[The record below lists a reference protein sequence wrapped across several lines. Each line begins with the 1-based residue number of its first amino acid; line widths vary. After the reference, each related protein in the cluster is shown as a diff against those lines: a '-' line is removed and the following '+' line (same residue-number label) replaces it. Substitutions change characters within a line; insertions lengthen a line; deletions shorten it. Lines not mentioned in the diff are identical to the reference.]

1 MRFLKIKYY
10 FYETQLI
17 FNSDHFMKH
26 FYHLLTFSFF
36 ILFHL
41 HSEAQNPNNYQVVS
55 LCNLNLNRTAT
66 KLTSTELQTVDPA
79 YKGFV
84 WNTGDNETEK
94 WRPQGVTDISLGCRK
109 YIAVSWYGRSQA
121 NYSNR
126 GGRISLVDISDMN
139 NIKYRHILLV
149 DENYNAL
156 SGIHV
161 GGLFY
166 KNDTI
171 YVPDTRSGSNKRIYG
186 FDLTDI
192 KRIPP
197 SDQSS
202 FYNYGYMVKRVATHY
217 LPIKASTM
225 SYDWDS
231 GEMLVATFDKAC
243 TTGCTF
249 NPNTEFSWFDI
260 NGVSSSSSYHQHF
273 FDKAQGMASMN
284 NPQNP
289 NIKLTWFSSSY
300 GRNNDSHLYATQ
312 YDRNPNNIS
321 GQTVNTGSL
330 DYATFT
336 FPPGLENLHITQ
348 NNQTIWSLTE
358 FNPNEGTGNNRFV
371 FAMRIKDIL
380 PPGVSLDTVPP
391 TTDVSFSTDWKTQD
405 FDAHYTD
412 ADETGGSGL
421 DKSLYQVLYFNGN
434 TWSANSSNGFFS
446 DNFSGTN
453 LSSNWTNETG
463 SWGISSNN
471 TLEQTN
477 NTEGN
482 TNMHAPLTQNLSNRY
497 LYTWNGKIDGND
509 DNKRAGIHIF
519 CDDATQSNRGN
530 SYLVYFRAGGNP
542 DPSLNNKI
550 QIYKSINNSLTLEK
564 SISYVINAGQWYDY
578 KVAFDRITGEMVI
591 GIDEHVAAKWTDPNP
606 FSDGNAV
613 SFRSGNCNYEVDNF
627 KVYRSRYPDVT
638 VTVGPGSNTDLPYQ
652 NPDPNTPSG
661 KVKSIVM
668 DNAGNISS
676 VDFQFVDVDWTKPI
690 NLEVNDGLGADIDT
704 VYSSLL
710 EANWGTANDPHS
722 GIVEY
727 KVAIGTTAGADDVVG
742 WATNGTNTTISNIL
756 PVINYNQVYYFSV
769 VAKNGAG
776 LSDTASSDGQIY
788 LESLQVQKS
797 ELQEIEMYPNPTV
810 DQLQF
815 TNLSGQANICIY
827 DMKGRLLINQKVS
840 QNSNKID
847 VHHLKAGTYN
857 VTIRVNQ
864 QFVVQK
870 FVKE

>member
-1 MRFLKIKYY
+1 
-10 FYETQLI
+10 
-17 FNSDHFMKH
+17 MKH
-26 FYHLLTFSFF
+26 FYHQLAFILF

-41 HSEAQNPNNYQVVS
+41 QTGAQNPNNYQVVS

-66 KLTSTELQTVDPA
+66 KLTSSELQTVDPA

-94 WRPQGVTDISLGCRK
+94 WRPQGITDIPLGCRS

-121 NYSNR
+121 SYSNR
-126 GGRISLVDISDMN
+126 GARISLVDISDMN

-156 SGIHV
+156 SGIHA

-166 KNDTI
+166 KNNII
-171 YVPDTRSGSNKRIYG
+171 YIPDTRSGSSKRIYG

-192 KRIPP
+192 KKIPS

-202 FYNYGYMVKRVATHY
+202 FYNYGYMVKRVETHY

-231 GEMLVATFDKAC
+231 DEMLVATFDKAC

-249 NPNTEFSWFDI
+249 NTNTLFSWFDI

-284 NPQNP
+284 TPQNP

-300 GRNNDSHLYATQ
+300 GRNNNSHLYATQ

-321 GQTVNTGSL
+321 GQTVNTADL

-348 NNQTIWSLTE
+348 DNQTLWSLTE

-371 FAMRIKDIL
+371 FAMHIEDVL
-380 PPGVSLDTVPP
+380 PPGVSLDTTPP
-391 TTDVSFSTDWKTQD
+391 TTDVSISNDWKTED
-405 FDAHYTD
+405 FNVHFTD
-412 ADETGGSGL
+412 SDEIGGSGI
-421 DKSLYQVLYFNGN
+421 DKSFYQVLYYDG
-434 TWSANSSNGFFS
+434 TLWSANPTHGFFS
-446 DNFSGTN
+446 DNYEGAN
-453 LSSNWTNETG
+453 ISSNWTSTA
-463 SWGISSNN
+463 GIWSISTNQ
-471 TLEQTN
+471 TLEQTDE
-477 NTEGN
+477 TAGN
-482 TNMHAPLTQNLSNRY
+482 TNIYASLTQNLSNGY
-497 LYTWNGKIDGND
+497 LYTWKGKISGND
-509 DNKRAGIHIF
+509 INKRAGFHFF
-519 CDDATQSNRGN
+519 CSDATQSERGD
-530 SYLVYFRAGGNP
+530 SYLIYFRAGGNP
-542 DPSLNNKI
+542 DPNNNNKV
-550 QIYKSINNSLTLEK
+550 QIYKASNNILTLEK
-564 SISYVINAGQWYDY
+564 NISYTINADQWYNY
-578 KVAFDRITGEMVI
+578 KVAYDRVTGEIVVE
-591 GIDEHVAAKWTDPNP
+591 IDGNVAVKWTDPNP
-606 FSDGNAV
+606 YSDGNAV
-613 SFRSGNCNYEVDNF
+613 SFRNGNCNYEVDNF

-638 VTVGPGSNTDLPYQ
+638 VTVEPGTNTDIPFQ

-661 KVKSIVM
+661 KVKSVVM
-668 DNAGNISS
+668 DSAGNISP

-690 NLEVNDGLGADIDT
+690 NLDVNDGLGSDIDT
-704 VYSSLL
+704 VYSNLL
-710 EANWGTANDPHS
+710 QGNWGTANDPHS

-727 KVAIGTTAGADDVVG
+727 KVAIGTAAGTDDVVG
-742 WATNGTNTTISNIL
+742 WASNGTSTTLSNIV
-756 PVINYNQVYYFSV
+756 PVLNYNEVYYISV
-769 VAKNGAG
+769 AAKNGAG
-776 LSDTASSDGQIY
+776 LIDTASSDGQIY
-788 LESLQVQKS
+788 IESLQVEENK
-797 ELQEIEMYPNPTV
+797 LQEIEMYPNPTV

-815 TNLSGQANICIY
+815 TNLSGQADICIY
-827 DMKGRLLINQKVS
+827 DMKGQLFVTQKVN
-840 QNSNKID
+840 QASNKID

-864 QFVVQK
+864 QFVVRQ